1 MLGPSEALGV
11 NSRGRLSPE
20 PQEGRRSV
28 LARRDYGHSCR
39 SVQRYL
45 TLSNQLSP
53 LMILERSGRWPSRG
67 QMTGMLGTYL
77 FGGGRADTAGLVVSM
92 ASRNARGAD
101 LLVADQD
108 CQRAWSIR
116 VKTNRKPA
124 SLAAQ
129 QRLSRGFVRDAYL
142 SLRESARR
150 CQAGLLHCSE
160 PRREEAWRNEGPS
173 GTHFRGAMPS
183 PSRRMRSVANSSDR
197 AT

>member
-1 MLGPSEALGV
+1 MAAP
-11 NSRGRLSPE
+11 
-20 PQEGRRSV
+20 RRS
-28 LARRDYGHSCR
+28 A
-39 SVQRYL
+39 QRYL

-160 PRREEAWRNEGPS
+160 PRREEAWRNDLRRAHLTRIFAARCRARHVGCDLLRTRPIERLERPL
-173 GTHFRGAMPS
+173 HIGADIS
-183 PSRRMRSVANSSDR
+183 
-197 AT
+197 